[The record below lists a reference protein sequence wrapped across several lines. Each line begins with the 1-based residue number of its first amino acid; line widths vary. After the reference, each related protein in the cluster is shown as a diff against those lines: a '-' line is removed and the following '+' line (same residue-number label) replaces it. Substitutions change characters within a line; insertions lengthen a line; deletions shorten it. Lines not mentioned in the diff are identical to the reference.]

1 MIDFHEV
8 PGTNMLELTIDGA
21 ISAPEFDALIAR
33 LEAAIARHGK
43 IRVLELVRSLGGIPP
58 SKWWDDLKFGY
69 RHMRDIERAAIVADP
84 KWIEIFANLINPFFS
99 AEVRYFKTAEIDKA
113 RLWLLEPAKA
123 TKADVGG

>member
-1 MIDFHEV
+1 MVEYHEI
-8 PGTNMLELTIDGA
+8 PGTNVLELTIDGA
-21 ISAPEFDALIAR
+21 VGAAEFDALIAR

-58 SKWWDDLKFGY
+58 SKWWVDLKFGY

-99 AEVRYFKTAEIDKA
+99 ADVRYFKTADIDKA
-113 RLWLLEPAKA
+113 RLWLVEPVPSVRA
-123 TKADVGG
+123 